1 MEMKT
6 EDDEVMYVKQEPD
19 VFLDKED
26 GETSI
31 CSGGYNDGVVAV
43 KAIEGLHEVAP
54 PPFLKK
60 TFEMVDDPTT
70 NTVISWCDSETSF
83 VVWDPHRLSTDI
95 LPKHFKHNNFS
106 SFVRQLNTYR
116 FRKVDSDRWEF
127 ANEGFQK
134 GKKHLLKN
142 IKRRKQCAQAMPPE
156 GSRQQWYGCGVDE
169 EMQNLENDKIRLKDE
184 LMKLKRQQ
192 EDTEDYVV
200 NVRKRLQYCE
210 AKQKSMFMFMIK
222 AFSNP
227 LLMQHIVE
235 KLRQRRTVDSGEIS
249 KKRRLAATP
258 SNCDG
263 GRPSAAQE
271 FCSVDPDIQT
281 LFSSED
287 SGSPNDQEQNAK
299 ASSGMGNLENGHS
312 ENFIL
317 WEKLMEDDMI
327 YDSAE
332 ESKNQSE
339 LVLELEDLISKQP
352 EGRGVY

>member
-43 KAIEGLHEVAP
+43 KAIGGLHEVAP

-106 SFVRQLNTYR
+106 SFVRQLNTYL
-116 FRKVDSDRWEF
+116 F
-127 ANEGFQK
+127 GT
-134 GKKHLLKN
+134 L
-142 IKRRKQCAQAMPPE
+142 
-156 GSRQQWYGCGVDE
+156 
-169 EMQNLENDKIRLKDE
+169 
-184 LMKLKRQQ
+184 
-192 EDTEDYVV
+192 
-200 NVRKRLQYCE
+200 
-210 AKQKSMFMFMIK
+210 
-222 AFSNP
+222 
-227 LLMQHIVE
+227 
-235 KLRQRRTVDSGEIS
+235 
-249 KKRRLAATP
+249 
-258 SNCDG
+258 
-263 GRPSAAQE
+263 
-271 FCSVDPDIQT
+271 QT

-287 SGSPNDQEQNAK
+287 SGSPKDQEQNAK

-327 YDSAE
+327 YDSSAE
-332 ESKNQSE
+332 ERNFLLHWTSE
-339 LVLELEDLISKQP
+339 EMIVGWKWSYFV
-352 EGRGVY
+352 RAMSR